1 MPVMNATVPPETPG
15 MMSAVPIASP
25 FPKRVR
31 ASLADF
37 GPGALFQACDQVN
50 STSDSV
56 LGSGIRSNEELRL
69 RYLIEMILIV
79 FLQHRVD
86 FISKGRILHLLS
98 QLPAEGT

>member
-1 MPVMNATVPPETPG
+1 MPVMKAIVPPETPG

-31 ASLADF
+31 ASLVDF
-37 GPGALFQACDQVN
+37 GPGALFQACDQAN

-69 RYLIEMILIV
+69 RYLTEMILVV

>member
-1 MPVMNATVPPETPG
+1 MPVMKAIVPPETPG

-31 ASLADF
+31 AALVDF

-79 FLQHRVD
+79 FLQHRVN
-86 FISKGRILHLLS
+86 FISKGRVLHLLS

>member
-1 MPVMNATVPPETPG
+1 MPVMKAIVPPETPG

-31 ASLADF
+31 ASLIDF
-37 GPGALFQACDQVN
+37 GPGALFHACAQVN
-50 STSDSV
+50 SASDSV

-69 RYLIEMILIV
+69 RYLIEMVLIV
-79 FLQHRVD
+79 FLQHQVD

>member
-1 MPVMNATVPPETPG
+1 MPVMKAIVPPETPG

-31 ASLADF
+31 AFLIDF

-86 FISKGRILHLLS
+86 FISKCRILNLLS